1 MARRIALVLEYEGT
15 GYAGFQLQ
23 ANAPSVQEQVELAV
37 ERLTSER
44 PRLKG
49 AGRTDAGVHA
59 LGQVVAFDT
68 ASTMAVERF
77 RGGLNHYLPEDIAVV
92 GAYEAPSG
100 FDPRR
105 QATARVYRYTLLERD
120 VRSPLRRRFVHRVG
134 KRVDLAAMAQALAY
148 TEGERDFGP
157 FSGAYPQEKSTVRRM
172 LRTAVWREESEA
184 HVELEG
190 NAFLPQQVRRT
201 VAAALEVGLG
211 RMSLLSFQA
220 LADSGQRGAAAR
232 VLPPTGLCLRQVKYR
247 RFPP

>member
-37 ERLTSER
+37 ERLTGER

-59 LGQVVAFDT
+59 LGQVGAFDT
-68 ASTMAVERF
+68 ASTLPVERF
-77 RGGLNHYLPEDIAVV
+77 QAGLNHFLPEDIAVV
-92 GAYEAPSG
+92 GAHEAPDG

-105 QATARVYRYTLLERD
+105 HATARVYRYTLLERD

-134 KRVDLAAMAQALAY
+134 KRVDLPAMAEALAY
-148 TEGERDFGP
+148 TEGERDFAP

-172 LRTAVWREESEA
+172 LRTRAWRDGEEV
-184 HVELEG
+184 HLELEG

-201 VAAALEVGLG
+201 IAAVLEVGLG
-211 RMSLLSFQA
+211 RLSHTSFRA
-220 LADSGQRGAAAR
+220 LADCGQRGAAAL
-232 VLPPTGLCLRQVKYR
+232 VLPPTGLCLREVKYR